1 MNMHVLVHRYQWNL
15 NENYYVV
22 KRPLTWT
29 SCKKNV
35 KFTYML
41 SAFDM
46 NKFYLHRYLKISCEF
61 VLGEFNLLT

>member
-29 SCKKNV
+29 SCKK
-35 KFTYML
+35 KCEIYLL

>member
-1 MNMHVLVHRYQWNL
+1 MWWNAHSHELHV
-15 NENYYVV
+15 
-22 KRPLTWT
+22 
-29 SCKKNV
+29 KKNV